1 MASDD
6 PAGPGQGST
15 RPVPESCPADCRAH
29 REHVYILCYGQPV
42 IVKDRDYLLADP
54 ATDYPITHYVG
65 YTRQQPP
72 VKRIRSHA
80 ARSAHYIAQ
89 IRPGTLADEETA
101 KRTETCPAC
110 GGSLWYFA
118 ESPTYPG

>member
-1 MASDD
+1 M
-6 PAGPGQGST
+6 
-15 RPVPESCPADCRAH
+15 AH

-42 IVKDRDYLLADP
+42 IVKDRDYLMADP
-54 ATDYPITHYVG
+54 GTDYLITHYVG

-89 IRPGTLADEETA
+89 IRPGTLADEEDV
-101 KRTETCPAC
+101 KRNQACPAC
-110 GGSLWYFA
+110 GGSLWYYA
-118 ESPTYPG
+118 ESPTYPGPR